1 MGAFFIFLD
10 LKVIKMYTALYRKWR
25 PKNFN
30 DVIGQEH
37 ITKTLKNEIKG
48 DKVGHAY
55 LFCGTRG
62 TGKTSTAKIFAR
74 AVNCEDLQEGEP
86 CNKCRVCLDSLKEA
100 NLDILEIDAAS
111 NTGVDNIRELI
122 DNIKYTPSESRFKVY
137 IIDEVHMLSI
147 NAFNALLKTLEEPP
161 AHAIFILA
169 TTDIQKVPPTILS
182 RCQRFDFK
190 RISSKQMS
198 IHIKEILK
206 ASNITAQNEAVE
218 LVCRLSDG
226 AMRDALSILDQCI
239 SYAGENIKYDDV
251 VKVLGIASDE
261 YLYKITNCIEQAS
274 QDKAESVSKLLELLN
289 ELIQNG
295 KDINALL
302 NEMLQHF
309 RNLMVMKVSSEPKE
323 IIETSEEKLATLK
336 KSAENINLNKIMYLI
351 DTLGEAIQEMK
362 WIMHKRLYA
371 EMTFIKLCEFEDNMS
386 KENLAKRVDLLET
399 QLKSAI
405 DALKNG
411 TIQVDNSSSNK
422 ANIQGLNQN
431 SNANDNQNV
440 NNNINTNS
448 NKTANAGEHKAN
460 KIVINNAIDFCLKNW
475 TKILEELREK
485 KSIPLSTW
493 VILDEA
499 KVVGNGNMLNIVTGD
514 VVSELSLKREVNNV
528 INYLNSEYNIKINI
542 MVKVEKTQVEKNGDI
557 EYIIEKT
564 KEKFGDI
571 DIEIVNE

>member
-1 MGAFFIFLD
+1 MGAFFDILD

-48 DKVGHAY
+48 DKIGHAY

-74 AVNCEDLQEGEP
+74 AVNCEDLQDGEP

-122 DNIKYTPSESRFKVY
+122 DNIKYAPSESRFKVY

-161 AHAIFILA
+161 AHAVFILA

-198 IHIKEILK
+198 VHIREIIES
-206 ASNITAQNEAVE
+206 SNISAQDEAIE

-239 SYAGENIKYDDV
+239 SYAGEDIKYDDV
-251 VKVLGIASDE
+251 IKVLGIASDE
-261 YLYKITNCIEQAS
+261 YLYKITTYIEEAGKN
-274 QDKAESVSKLLELLN
+274 KADSIGKLLTLIN

-295 KDINALL
+295 KDISALL

-309 RNLMVMKVSSEPKE
+309 RNLMIMKVSSEPKE
-323 IIETSEEKLATLK
+323 IIETSEEKLLDLRK
-336 KSAENINLNKIMYLI
+336 NSENISLDKIMYLI
-351 DTLGEAIQEMK
+351 ETLGEAIQEIK
-362 WIMHKRLYA
+362 WVMHKRLYA
-371 EMTFIKLCEFEDNMS
+371 EMVFIRLCEFEDNMS
-386 KENLAKRVDLLET
+386 KQSLAKRVDLLEN
-399 QLKSAI
+399 QLKSAVS
-405 DALKNG
+405 ALKNG
-411 TIQVDNSSSNK
+411 NLQVN
-422 ANIQGLNQN
+422 N
-431 SNANDNQNV
+431 SNSNQAGTVNL
-440 NNNINTNS
+440 NNNADNKNNVVSNNGIGNNSQPTNE
-448 NKTANAGEHKAN
+448 NKVN
-460 KIVINNAIDFCLKNW
+460 KVVINNAIEFCLKNW
-475 TKILEELREK
+475 PKILGELREK
-485 KSIPLSTW
+485 KVIPMSTW
-493 VILDEA
+493 TILDEV
-499 KVVGNGNMLNIVTGD
+499 KVVGKGNMLNVITGD
-514 VVSELSLKREVNNV
+514 VVSEISLKREVNNI

-542 MVKVEKTQVEKNGDI
+542 IVKVEKTQVEKNDEI
-557 EYIIEKT
+557 EYIIEKA
-564 KEKFGDI
+564 KENFGDI
-571 DIEIVNE
+571 NIEIVNE